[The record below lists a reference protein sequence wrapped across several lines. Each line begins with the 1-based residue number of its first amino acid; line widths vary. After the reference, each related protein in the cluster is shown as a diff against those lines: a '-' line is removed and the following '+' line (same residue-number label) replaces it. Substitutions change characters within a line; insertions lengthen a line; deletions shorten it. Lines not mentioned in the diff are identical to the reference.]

1 MRKLIFTALGTA
13 VLALA
18 GGVTA
23 AAPAQ
28 AEVLPKVISLPNGF
42 APEGI
47 ATGPG
52 ATFYAGSLADG
63 SIYRGSLL
71 TGRGSVFIP
80 GTEGGAVNGLE
91 VSRGVLYAAGGSTG
105 TVKAYDAR
113 TGELLVNTAVGGFVN
128 DVVVTARA
136 AYYTDSRGPNLYVLP
151 IGPGGRLGPV
161 RALPT
166 TIPQVAGFNANGIE
180 ASPDGRTLLV
190 VQSATGV
197 LWRVSARTGEATQV
211 DLGGTVLTNGDGL
224 LRRGPVLYVVQ
235 NRLDR
240 IAALVLGR
248 DYRSA
253 RLVRTITDP
262 NFDVPTTVD
271 AFGPFLYAVNARF
284 GTPVT
289 PETAYT
295 VVRVP

>member
-13 VLALA
+13 ALALA
-18 GGVTA
+18 GGAVAT
-23 AAPAQ
+23 APAQ
-28 AEVLPKVISLPNGF
+28 ATVLPKVISLPNGF

-71 TGRGSVFIP
+71 TGRGSILVP
-80 GTEGGAVNGLE
+80 GTTGGAVNGLE
-91 VSRGVLYAAGGSTG
+91 VSGGRLFAAGGATG
-105 TVKAYDAR
+105 TVKVYDAR
-113 TGELLVNTAVGGFVN
+113 TGALLVNTAVGGFIN
-128 DVVVTARA
+128 DVVVTPRA
-136 AYYTDSRGPNLYVLP
+136 AYYTDSRSATLYVLP
-151 IGPGGRLGPV
+151 LGRGGRLGEV

-180 ASPDGRTLLV
+180 ASPNGKTLLV
-190 VQSATGV
+190 VQSATGL
-197 LWRVSARTGEATQV
+197 LWRVSPVTGEATQV
-211 DLGGTVLTNGDGL
+211 DLGGVTLTNGDGL
-224 LRRGPVLYVVQ
+224 LRRGNILYVVQ
-235 NRLDR
+235 NRLNQ
-240 IAALVLGR
+240 IAALKLGP

-289 PETAYT
+289 PETTYT

>member
-18 GGVTA
+18 GGVV
-23 AAPAQ
+23 AAPAE
-28 AEVLPKVISLPNGF
+28 ATVLPKVISLPNGF

-52 ATFYAGSLADG
+52 ATFYAGSLATG
-63 SIYRGSLL
+63 AIYRGSLL
-71 TGRGSVFIP
+71 TGRGAVVVP
-80 GTEGGAVNGLE
+80 GTEGGSVNGLE
-91 VSRGVLYAAGGSTG
+91 VSGGRLYAAGGSTG

-113 TGELLVNTAVGGFVN
+113 TGRLLVNETVGGFIN
-128 DVVVTARA
+128 DVVVTRSA
-136 AYYTDSRGPNLYVLP
+136 AYYTDSQSATLYVLP
-151 IGPGGRLGPV
+151 IGPGGRLGAV

-166 TIPQVAGFNANGIE
+166 TIPQVTGFNANGIE

-190 VQSATGV
+190 VQSATGL
-197 LWRVSARTGEATQV
+197 LWRVSARTGAATQV
-211 DLGGTVLTNGDGL
+211 DLGGATLANGDGL
-224 LRRGPVLYVVQ
+224 LRRGTVLYVVQ
-235 NRLDR
+235 NRLNQ
-240 IAALVLGR
+240 IATLVLGPG
-248 DYRSA
+248 YRTA
-253 RLVRTITDP
+253 RLARTITDP

-289 PETAYT
+289 PETTYT